1 MKDAKEDALLSALYD
16 DDEQDSSLNSSS
28 GGGALARAPAWP
40 PPSLADSDSQ
50 LAALRDALPSDL
62 AFGLKNS
69 IFFLLA
75 CWQVISWTVALFA
88 SKRYF
93 DGCQLAPGNNV
104 SLAGDARL
112 YLAGQPLPLPFCISC
127 FNGTRVSTFVPPS
140 LINNFTE
147 SAAQY
152 SPITVYYD
160 PSEECKLHP
169 SFSSCFFNNI
179 YSSTSALLVI
189 ILIVSLVKLQVQAP
203 AAYLL
208 GFGVRVRSSKQQ
220 LWAGLGFTLVTVVAI
235 FINSFNQNRE
245 SGKAGADTV
254 YACKDVLGFV
264 VPQGKVVSIQATYL
278 ADNPTAPADAFTD
291 SADIARIFV
300 ALVQILLLYKD
311 FILDTLA
318 LLSPLAGLDLMFV
331 VDASSP
337 GAAAAIA
344 GVHWRVCPVQLF
356 QQWTLLKFQL
366 HRKGWMSAAGE
377 LTCELPQR
385 EPNHCSLLLCLQ
397 PCVRVLFNP
406 PLGTRRAHAWPLP
419 AARGL
424 SLTHFLLL
432 RMQSKGLLEA
442 NVPDAGLQE
451 RLRGACCPC
460 LRGGRAHHHDRGTVV
475 PLEGVALDFD
485 EWLRSEGRDFFLEK
499 GFWRQ
504 GSVKSQ

>member
-1 MKDAKEDALLSALYD
+1 MSAKEEDALLAALYD
-16 DDEQDSSLNSSS
+16 DDEKPSLNSSS
-28 GGGALARAPAWP
+28 GGGGLARAPAWP
-40 PPSLADSDSQ
+40 PPTLADSDSQ
-50 LAALRDALPSDL
+50 LAALRGALPSDL
-62 AFGLKNS
+62 AFGVKNS

-75 CWQVISWTVALFA
+75 CWQVISWTIALFA

-93 DGCQLAPGNNV
+93 DGCQLAPGFNV
-104 SLAGDARL
+104 SLAGDAHL
-112 YLAGQPLPLPFCISC
+112 YLAGQALPLPFCVSC

-140 LINNFTE
+140 LLNNITE
-147 SAAQY
+147 TAAQY
-152 SPITVYYD
+152 SPITVFYN
-160 PSEECKLHP
+160 PNEECRLRP
-169 SFSSCFFNNI
+169 SFSSCFFFNI
-179 YSSTSALLVI
+179 YSSTSALLLV
-189 ILIVSLVKLQVQAP
+189 ILIVSLVKFQVQAP

-254 YACKDVLGFV
+254 YTCKDVEGFV
-264 VPQGKVVSIQATYL
+264 QPQGKVVSIQATYF
-278 ADNPTAPADAFTD
+278 ADNPTAPADNFTD

-318 LLSPLAGLDLMFV
+318 LLSPLAGLDLIFM
-331 VDASSP
+331 VDASAP
-337 GAAAAIA
+337 DAAAAIA

-356 QQWTLLKFQL
+356 RQWTLLKFQL
-366 HRKGWMSAAGE
+366 HRKGWMDAAGE
-377 LTCELPQR
+377 LTCDLPQR
-385 EPNHCSLLLCLQ
+385 EPCHFNLLL
-397 PCVRVLFNP
+397 VRVFFNP

-451 RLRGACCPC
+451 RLWGACCPC

-475 PLEGVALDFD
+475 PLEGLPLEFD
-485 EWLRSEGRDFFLEK
+485 EWLRSKGRDFFLEK